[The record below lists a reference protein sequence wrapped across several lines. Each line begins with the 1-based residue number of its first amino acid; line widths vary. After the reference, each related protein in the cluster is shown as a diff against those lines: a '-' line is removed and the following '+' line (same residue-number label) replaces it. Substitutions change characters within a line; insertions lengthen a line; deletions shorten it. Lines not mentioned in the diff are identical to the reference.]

1 MWYLKYNNQPN
12 NQGTFI
18 RLAYADHIK
27 GPYQMFLYGTL
38 QLSQTPFRHDRDE
51 TAVETAATGGD
62 YFAPH
67 IASPHVVVDNVRREL
82 VMFFHGLEGKPKS
95 DTQISRYA

>member
-1 MWYLKYNNQPN
+1 
-12 NQGTFI
+12 
-18 RLAYADHIK
+18 
-27 GPYQMFLYGTL
+27 MFLDGTL
-38 QLSQTPFRHDRDE
+38 QLLQTPFRHDRDK
-51 TAVETAATGGD
+51 TAVDVTNNEIMKEYAATGGD